1 MKQETTFTLEDNL
14 VQKLNTISKE
24 TSIPRSELVEKMLEN
39 LTKEY
44 KKKTN

>member
-39 LTKEY
+39 L
-44 KKKTN
+44 

>member
-1 MKQETTFTLEDNL
+1 M
-14 VQKLNTISKE
+14 SKE

-44 KKKTN
+44 EKKTN

>member
-39 LTKEY
+39 LTK
-44 KKKTN
+44 

>member
-24 TSIPRSELVEKMLEN
+24 TSIPRSELVE
-39 LTKEY
+39 
-44 KKKTN
+44 

>member
-1 MKQETTFTLEDNL
+1 DNL

>member
-44 KKKTN
+44 EKKSN

>member
-39 LTKEY
+39 LT
-44 KKKTN
+44 

>member
-44 KKKTN
+44 EKKTN

>member
-1 MKQETTFTLEDNL
+1 TFTLEDNL

-44 KKKTN
+44 EKKTN